1 MDLSG
6 RGVFSLK
13 RSVCVKLRWLQ
24 TRVVKSAFSRAILA
38 QTKGGLIS
46 DFFGQISFKKK
57 RWQITTLRTI
67 PGTIHIKVPSM
78 SFYPDFLETHFIQI
92 LSRFNP
98 DFMNFFVK
106 ILQIGPLV
114 SKSG

>member
-1 MDLSG
+1 MVLHEH
-6 RGVFSLK
+6 FYFCNYFFL
-13 RSVCVKLRWLQ
+13 
-24 TRVVKSAFSRAILA
+24 
-38 QTKGGLIS
+38 LI
-46 DFFGQISFKKK
+46 
-57 RWQITTLRTI
+57 
-67 PGTIHIKVPSM
+67 VPFM